1 MLVLVINIAII
12 KLLILIINIASPWEA
27 CEDDKGED
35 EEGGG
40 DEEAGE
46 VELVGVG
53 VVGHVLLVHAAG
65 RDQIRNVVV
74 LKCLWLTLC
83 SCSTSCLSH
92 REPTLELSLINTIS
106 WSIMFFFHI

>member
-35 EEGGG
+35 EKGGG
-40 DEEAGE
+40 DEEPGE
-46 VELVGVG
+46 VELVEVG

-65 RDQIRNVVV
+65 RDQMKI
-74 LKCLWLTLC
+74 
-83 SCSTSCLSH
+83 SCIEKFLPH
-92 REPTLELSLINTIS
+92 PV
-106 WSIMFFFHI
+106 